1 MARIRLIGVGIHRCL
16 PEDPEWVG
24 EPESVRRSRR
34 LLKTGITMTVLDLG
48 NPTTINE
55 PGMALCEASE
65 AIAAIA
71 RGEMVVVVDDE
82 DRENEGDLVVAADH
96 ATSEVIYFMIT
107 HGRGLVCLSLTADR
121 ASQLALPPMVV
132 RNEDHMETAFT
143 VSVDGTQA
151 HGVTTGISAFDRART
166 IELAVNGTAG
176 DLQRPGHIFPLIA
189 RSGGVLV
196 RQGHTEASVDLA
208 RLAGCRAAGVI
219 VEIIGQD
226 GEMRRLDSLIVFAR
240 TYGLLITSIEK
251 LHAHL
256 STEKI
261 AS

>member
-1 MARIRLIGVGIHRCL
+1 
-16 PEDPEWVG
+16 
-24 EPESVRRSRR
+24 
-34 LLKTGITMTVLDLG
+34 MTVLDLDT
-48 NPTTINE
+48 PTVVDE
-55 PGMALCEASE
+55 PALALCEAPE

-82 DRENEGDLVVAADH
+82 DRENEGDLVAAADH
-96 ATSEVIYFMIT
+96 ATPEVINFMIT
-107 HGRGLVCLSLTADR
+107 HGRGLVCLSLTAER
-121 ASQLALPPMVV
+121 ASQLALPPMVA

-143 VSVDGTQA
+143 VSVDGTRA
-151 HGVTTGISAFDRART
+151 HGVTTGISASDRATT
-166 IELAVNGTAG
+166 IALALEGTAG

-189 RSGGVLV
+189 RRGGVLT

-208 RLAGCRAAGVI
+208 RLAGCQPAGVI
-219 VEIIGQD
+219 VEIIGED
-226 GEMRRLDSLIVFAR
+226 GEMRRLDSLVVFAR

-256 STEKI
+256 SLAKI

>member
-1 MARIRLIGVGIHRCL
+1 
-16 PEDPEWVG
+16 
-24 EPESVRRSRR
+24 
-34 LLKTGITMTVLDLG
+34 MTVLDLDT
-48 NPTTINE
+48 PTVVDE
-55 PGMALCEASE
+55 PALALCEAPE

-82 DRENEGDLVVAADH
+82 DRENEGDLVAAADH
-96 ATSEVIYFMIT
+96 ATPEVINFMIT
-107 HGRGLVCLSLTADR
+107 HGRGLVCLSLTAER
-121 ASQLALPPMVV
+121 ASQLALPPMVA

-143 VSVDGTQA
+143 VSVD
-151 HGVTTGISAFDRART
+151 
-166 IELAVNGTAG
+166 GTAG

-189 RSGGVLV
+189 RRGGVLT

-208 RLAGCRAAGVI
+208 RLAGCQPAGVI
-219 VEIIGQD
+219 VEIIGED
-226 GEMRRLDSLIVFAR
+226 GEMRRLDSLVVFAR

-256 STEKI
+256 SLAKI